1 MKYLGC
7 KIMDMYKEL
16 TESAKLH
23 EYVYHYTNFNALE
36 EILKNNSLR
45 LSRLDK
51 VNDSLENSRISQLWN
66 TKIFVLCFTYGLD
79 NSKYFFENYGTI
91 QLKFKVKDI
100 NMKQIYFDS
109 ELNNPMKKISDQGFV
124 SDLNCK
130 TYDDKNWRIFDSTFS
145 DVYYTDSLE
154 KHKDENGD
162 EQNAGLIKLK
172 LGYDND
178 NHLRNWSQEKETRLR
193 VAVRPIG
200 LEFALD
206 EKNKIFYPK
215 PKFKY
220 IYVELPKIEE
230 IRISLNENDF
240 NVCDRYYI
248 KTLLDAYGLLDK
260 LHM

>member
-1 MKYLGC
+1 M
-7 KIMDMYKEL
+7 
-16 TESAKLH
+16 
-23 EYVYHYTNFNALE
+23 
-36 EILKNNSLR
+36 
-45 LSRLDK
+45 
-51 VNDSLENSRISQLWN
+51 
-66 TKIFVLCFTYGLD
+66 
-79 NSKYFFENYGTI
+79 
-91 QLKFKVKDI
+91 
-100 NMKQIYFDS
+100 
-109 ELNNPMKKISDQGFV
+109 
-124 SDLNCK
+124 
-130 TYDDKNWRIFDSTFS
+130 
-145 DVYYTDSLE
+145 
-154 KHKDENGD
+154 
-162 EQNAGLIKLK
+162 
-172 LGYDND
+172 
-178 NHLRNWSQEKETRLR
+178 SQEKETRLR